1 MSKLIRIHL
10 QSTFFTYVPKT
21 FACFSFKFIL
31 ACCTQ
36 LIDLSSPRIV
46 THYFAKKPLKKY
58 FRGPGG
64 VPRHMHGDFEILGSE
79 HLGGS
84 NDQAELDQFFQRRL
98 RLVVQGLNGTNSL
111 PDMLQKS
118 LKISVIFKKS
128 EKILKSRFQNSM
140 LCCDVLIKQVI
151 YLLVGGITIL

>member
-10 QSTFFTYVPKT
+10 QSTFFTYIPKT

-58 FRGPGG
+58 FWGPGG

-84 NDQAELDQFFQRRL
+84 NEQPELYQFFQRRL

-111 PDMLQKS
+111 PELMQKS

>member
-84 NDQAELDQFFQRRL
+84 NDQAELDQFSQRRL

-128 EKILKSRFQNSM
+128 EKILKSRFPNSKIDKN
-140 LCCDVLIKQVI
+140 LRFFFCQLFF
-151 YLLVGGITIL
+151 LLW